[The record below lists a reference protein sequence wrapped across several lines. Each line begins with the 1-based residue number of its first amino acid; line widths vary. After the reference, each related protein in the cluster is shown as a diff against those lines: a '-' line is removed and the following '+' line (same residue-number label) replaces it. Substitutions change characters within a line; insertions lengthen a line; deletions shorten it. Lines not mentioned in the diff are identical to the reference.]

1 MEAQYITERTTAIR
15 EAFADDLESLYE
27 DRENLRVA
35 IARLE
40 ELERLRWRRL
50 AICKLV
56 RRHSKLVSAA

>member
-1 MEAQYITERTTAIR
+1 MEAQHITYRTTALR
-15 EAFADDLESLYE
+15 EAVADDLDSLYE

-50 AICKLV
+50 AICKLAG
-56 RRHSKLVSAA
+56 RHSKLVSAA